1 MANVIADS
9 GRDASA
15 DVLIKLFIFAAWV
28 DIFFVIIIFFLLFVL
43 VLLVVILVLLFF
55 LFVFRNW
62 NLAVFVEPMLKDFV
76 IGFLWNAL
84 ANLKRVL
91 NWCSWED
98 LSAINVTLIVLE
110 ASAGLTVIGGP

>member
-43 VLLVVILVLLFF
+43 VLLVVILVF

-62 NLAVFVEPMLKDFV
+62 NLAVLVEPMLKDFV